1 MKEWIYYELTNLFTI
16 NIVLPPSILIC
27 KAAFYDYG

>member
-1 MKEWIYYELTNLFTI
+1 VTNLFTI
-16 NIVLPPSILIC
+16 NIVLPPSILVC